1 MVASEKPR
9 EIEAATKRAR
19 RGLYGLLVAAVFF
32 GFYGG
37 VGLGERIGR
46 GFPTGW
52 AVVAIGLAIVAV
64 GAPGLIRKLEAG
76 EAEALKRARAARSAG
91 SIGEAA
97 KLLGEIVVSASFQWV
112 KREAL
117 LELARLALSLG
128 TFEQA
133 EHCVNLVL
141 AEPAGLYGSKRS
153 HELVTYEARSIR
165 ALVRATRGDEEAAR
179 EDIAELRK
187 APGKQRGSAFGRAAL
202 AEAIGLER
210 RGDREGLKELLD
222 REESRLEKLKRP
234 RERAL
239 VAALRQRAREADGA
253 SVYRQRRASSGGVAA
268 DPALDAWVEKILKP
282 AEECEPTLKIRVA
295 EPRMRVAKEPVDHE
309 ADAELEA
316 VKEAL
321 EAAAPRR
328 AGSRDA

>member
-117 LELARLALSLG
+117 LELARLSLSSG
-128 TFEQA
+128 TFEEA
-133 EHCVNLVL
+133 EYCVNLVL
-141 AEPAGLYGSKRS
+141 AEPEGLYGSKRS
-153 HELVTYEARSIR
+153 HELVTYE
-165 ALVRATRGDEEAAR
+165 
-179 EDIAELRK
+179 AELRK

-253 SVYRQRRASSGGVAA
+253 SVYRQRTASSGGVAA

-295 EPRMRVAKEPVDHE
+295 EPRVRVAEEPPDHE

-328 AGSRDA
+328 ARSRDA